1 MATLTSLFKDSNRNK
16 KSAKAVAKT
25 AIGLAASF
33 TLTVV
38 GVACLTAFY
47 CKSLMDVSYLGDT
60 DVYDEE

>member
-1 MATLTSLFKDSNRNK
+1 MATLSSYFRDSNKNK
-16 KSAKAVAKT
+16 KSAKAVIGT
-25 AIGLAASF
+25 AVGLAASF

-47 CKSLMDVSYLGDT
+47 CKSLMDVNYINDS

>member
-1 MATLTSLFKDSNRNK
+1 MASLTSKIREGDREK
-16 KSAKAVAKT
+16 KSIKALAKT
-25 AIGLAASF
+25 AVGLAASF

-47 CKSLMDVSYLGDT
+47 CKSLMDVSYIGDS